1 MILYKTTSEVYL
13 PKNRCFMND
22 DFFEEEED
30 GIFGEDEV
38 FDYIMLDEMEK
49 KSGEQNGS
57 GCLTSIL
64 LIISAIGTL
73 GIIVVLKLI

>member
-1 MILYKTTSEVYL
+1 MD
-13 PKNRCFMND
+13 D

-49 KSGEQNGS
+49 EGGKQKVS

-64 LIISAIGTL
+64 LIISTIGTL
-73 GIIVVLKLI
+73 GIIVILKFI